1 MKKVIVHATI
11 NYGSGI
17 KTVIDNLAK
26 YQQKRYDKVL
36 LAVEESRTNIKSV
49 DYFDEIVPLY
59 EKGGKYV
66 INGTNLKKLK
76 NEIEKK
82 YSADVQLIVHGIG
95 AIGLLGNLP
104 KNVIF
109 VQHGHIVNDE
119 RLITKILYKLLFL
132 KLKLKRAKV
141 VVVSNENAM
150 YLKKEFNVNSTV
162 ITNGVEVHEEKIYNS
177 VFNIGFAGWVDEH
190 KGYEYLLQAGKIL
203 SDLGKDFHISIA
215 GKEME
220 QGKTQRIID
229 DMQLTD
235 KVTYY
240 GEVNDFVNTLLPT
253 YDLMVLPSKME
264 ALGMCLIEAQAYGI
278 PILATNVGGIV
289 EVLED
294 GVNGYFIERNG
305 EDIAKKILLCMDK
318 QNYIELSKN
327 SKNVY
332 EQKFTIRQMEE
343 KYSKLIG
350 N

>member
-1 MKKVIVHATI
+1 MKKILVHVTI
-11 NYGSGI
+11 NYGGGI

-26 YQQKRYDKVL
+26 KQRLKYDKVL
-36 LAVEESRTNIKSV
+36 LAVEKKRLDLVDKSK
-49 DYFDEIVPLY
+49 FDDVLLLY
-59 EKGGKYV
+59 EKSGRYV
-66 INGTNLKKLK
+66 INGTNLQKLK
-76 NEIEKK
+76 KEVEKK
-82 YSADVQLIVHGIG
+82 YDGDVQLIVHGIG

-215 GKEME
+215 GKEWE
-220 QGKTQRIID
+220 PSKTQRIID

-240 GEVNDFVNTLLPT
+240 GEVNDFANTLLPT

-264 ALGMCLIEAQAYGI
+264 GLPMCLIEAQAYGI
-278 PILATNVGGIV
+278 PILATNVGGIA

-305 EDIAKKILLCMDK
+305 EDIAKKILLCMDN

-327 SKNVY
+327 SKNIY
-332 EQKFTIRQMEE
+332 EQKFTVRQMEE

>member
-1 MKKVIVHATI
+1 MKKIVVHVTI
-11 NYGSGI
+11 NYGGGI
-17 KTVIDNLAK
+17 KTVIDNLVK
-26 YQQKRYDKVL
+26 KQRLKYDKVL
-36 LAVEESRTNIKSV
+36 LAVEKKRLDLVDKSK
-49 DYFDEIVPLY
+49 FDDVLLLY
-59 EKGGKYV
+59 EKSGRYV
-66 INGTNLKKLK
+66 INGTNLQKLK
-76 NEIEKK
+76 KEVEKK
-82 YSADVQLIVHGIG
+82 YGGDVQLIVHGIG
-95 AIGLLGNLP
+95 VIGLFGNLP

-109 VQHGHIVNDE
+109 VQHGHIENDNSFLV
-119 RLITKILYKLLFL
+119 RMIYKLIFA
-132 KLKLKRAKV
+132 KLKRKKV
-141 VVVSNENAM
+141 KIVTVSEENAK
-150 YLKKEFNVNSTV
+150 YFKELFCVDSTT
-162 ITNGVEVHEEKIYNS
+162 ITNGVDVYGEKSNNFVY
-177 VFNIGFAGWVDEH
+177 NIGFAGCINEH

-215 GKEME
+215 GKEWE
-220 QGKTQRIID
+220 PSKTQRIID

-240 GEVNDFVNTLLPT
+240 GEVNDFANTLLPT

-264 ALGMCLIEAQAYGI
+264 GLPMCLIEAQAYGI
-278 PILATNVGGIV
+278 PILATNVGGIA